1 MTVKKRVAQKTA
13 KYPQLTKEFVPFD
26 EEGKR
31 YITQVFV
38 DGDKLIYH
46 GDVLLGHAKDLDK
59 MKKQGE
65 IKTEKPQKWTN
76 GKVPYVISNE
86 LPNPERV
93 LTAIDFINQKTNVK
107 FVQRNGEDN
116 YVIIKVGE
124 QQCYSNVGMLG
135 GPQLIYLS
143 RGCQSREVLH
153 ELMHTLGFFHEQNRE
168 DRDDYVEIFWD
179 NIAPEHHT
187 QFKKI
192 PNDFLGI
199 DQRPFDYQSIM
210 LYSSYFF
217 SLYEG
222 EPSMLDLSGNE
233 LRPESKYLSE
243 EDIERVNIA
252 YPSVAE

>member
-1 MTVKKRVAQKTA
+1 MNRTLLITILIVAAGIYWKNRSPDTHEHREEHHGESIIYKELPADKPIKKPKKLPVQKKPTKKVTVKKRVAQKTA

-153 ELMHTLGFFHEQNRE
+153 ELMP
-168 DRDDYVEIFWD
+168 Y
-179 NIAPEHHT
+179 
-187 QFKKI
+187 
-192 PNDFLGI
+192 
-199 DQRPFDYQSIM
+199 RPCFESPGA
-210 LYSSYFF
+210 SSTGAAG
-217 SLYEG
+217 S
-222 EPSMLDLSGNE
+222 
-233 LRPESKYLSE
+233 
-243 EDIERVNIA
+243 
-252 YPSVAE
+252 